1 MYFDAP
7 YIYTVVVVYIYFP
20 AEFPSDGVCLCLMQL
35 AFTSLVYPAL
45 ILGYMGQAAYLSQH
59 HNFDSS
65 YQIGFYIAVPG
76 STHRR

>member
-1 MYFDAP
+1 MH
-7 YIYTVVVVYIYFP
+7 
-20 AEFPSDGVCLCLMQL
+20 GVCLCLMQL

-76 STHRR
+76 IAQHVVCHMAILLGM